1 MIRII
6 DKSGAVLR
14 YFDADTLSGAN
25 LSGSDLRGAYLN
37 RWQGRNG
44 IVGNVTLGKR
54 NHGVKL

>member
-1 MIRII
+1 MKRII

-25 LSGSDLRGAYLN
+25 LRGAYLN